1 MKIMQNLCDLISD
14 KLESVDLDSNR
25 IIKNRVGMKGPSNPN
40 WNGGSSE
47 YPNHAEFKRV
57 RLQVLIEEHF
67 TCHYCGKA
75 TNQVHHKDLS
85 KDNHKRENLTAC
97 CQSCNLKRGTSKY
110 KRLYGK
116 TAKELGNQ
124 LNCSQAKIYY
134 LHKDGK
140 LIKDGKL
147 VKNEKL
153 TKSCN
158 MKRATSKFRRLYG
171 KTIKELSDQLFC
183 SQIRVYHLHKN
194 GKLAGLLS
202 SKGEALS

>member
-1 MKIMQNLCDLISD
+1 MNIMQNLCDLISD

-25 IIKNRVGMKGPSNPN
+25 MDMKGPSNPN

-57 RLQVLIEEHF
+57 RLQVLFEEHF
-67 TCHYCGKA
+67 TCHYCGKS
-75 TNQVHHKDLS
+75 TNEVHHKDQT
-85 KDNHKRENLTAC
+85 KYNHERGNLTAC
-97 CQSCNLKRGTSKY
+97 CRSCNLKRGKSKY

-140 LIKDGKL
+140 LVEDGKL
-147 VKNEKL
+147 VKDEKL

-158 MKRATSKFRRLYG
+158 AKRSTSKYKRLYG
-171 KTIKELSDQLFC
+171 KTMKELSDQLFC
-183 SQIRVYHLHKN
+183 SQTRVCYLHKN
-194 GKLAGLLS
+194 GKLGRILNNKSAVLS
-202 SKGEALS
+202 